1 MTVGNFLFSVNLY
14 YLMCMRK
21 KEIRLRCWI
30 NIDGVKFFGPG
41 PAELLEWIDDVG
53 SIAEAAKKM
62 GMSYKKAWDMV
73 DDLNTRGRKPFVI
86 SRKGGEKGG
95 GAVLTE
101 TGKKVVSRYRNLTG
115 KLNAIVEKDIEILKL
130 I

>member
-1 MTVGNFLFSVNLY
+1 MH
-14 YLMCMRK
+14 MRK
-21 KEIRLRCWI
+21 KEIRIRCWI

-41 PAELLEWIDDVG
+41 PAELLEWIDEVG

-62 GMSYKKAWDMV
+62 RMSYKKAWEMV
-73 DDLNTRGRKPFVI
+73 DELNTRGRKPFVI

-101 TGKKVVSRYRNLTG
+101 TGKKVVSRYRSLSG
-115 KLNAIVEKDIEILKL
+115 KLNAIIERDKEILKL
-130 I
+130 L